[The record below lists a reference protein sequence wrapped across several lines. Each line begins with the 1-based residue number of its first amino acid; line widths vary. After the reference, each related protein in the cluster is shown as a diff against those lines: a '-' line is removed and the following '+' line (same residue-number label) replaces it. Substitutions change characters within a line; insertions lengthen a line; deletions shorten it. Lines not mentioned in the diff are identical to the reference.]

1 MSSCLLIKKNTST
14 KFDELFSRLAMAGTA
29 NSAEDKPKSTSNN
42 ELIDWRVQ
50 KALQVL
56 SILGAERSV

>member
-1 MSSCLLIKKNTST
+1 
-14 KFDELFSRLAMAGTA
+14 MAGTA